1 MSGKRRKYT
10 KEFKT
15 ESVEYLL
22 KSNKPMTEVSESL
35 GVDYWLLS
43 KWKKAYLNEGKK
55 AFASKPDLSDLE
67 KENKR
72 LKQALEDAEME
83 KAILKK
89 AMAIFSRKE

>member
-1 MSGKRRKYT
+1 MSVKRRKYT

-35 GVDYWLLS
+35 GIDYWLLS
-43 KWKKAYLNEGKK
+43 KWKKAYLNGGKK
-55 AFASKPDLSDLE
+55 AFAGKPDITPE
-67 KENKR
+67 QAEIKR

>member
-1 MSGKRRKYT
+1 MSKKRTKYT

-22 KSNKPMTEVSESL
+22 TSGKSMKEVSENL

-43 KWKKAYLNEGKK
+43 KWKRAYLNEGKK
-55 AFASKPDLSDLE
+55 TFSGKPDLTDLE

-89 AMAIFSRKE
+89 AMAIFSQKD

>member
-1 MSGKRRKYT
+1 MSGKRKKYT

-22 KSNKPMTEVSESL
+22 KSGKPMTEVSESL
-35 GVDYWLLS
+35 GIDYWSLS

-55 AFASKPDLSDLE
+55 AFAGKPDLTDLE

>member
-1 MSGKRRKYT
+1 MSTTRRKYT

-22 KSNKPMTEVSESL
+22 KSGKKMTEVSDSL
-35 GVDYWLLS
+35 GVDYWSLS

-55 AFASKPDLSDLE
+55 AFAGKPDMTPE
-67 KENKR
+67 QAEIKR
-72 LKQALEDAEME
+72 LKQALEDSEME

>member
-1 MSGKRRKYT
+1 MSVKRKKYT

-15 ESVEYLL
+15 ESVEYFL
-22 KSNKPMTEVSESL
+22 KSGKSMKDVSESL
-35 GVDYWLLS
+35 GIDYWLLS

-55 AFASKPDLSDLE
+55 AFAGKPDLSDLE

-72 LKQALEDAEME
+72 LKRALEDSEME

>member
-1 MSGKRRKYT
+1 MYAIRSYYEYFLKSGKSMKD
-10 KEFKT
+10 
-15 ESVEYLL
+15 
-22 KSNKPMTEVSESL
+22 VSESL
-35 GVDYWLLS
+35 GIDYWLLS

-55 AFASKPDLSDLE
+55 AFAGKPDLSDLE

-72 LKQALEDAEME
+72 LKRALEDSEME